1 VRGGKVIEGAAVAII
16 RARRG
21 SGGGGSRP
29 AVDGEEVDLSHGLS
43 TGRAARVGGGL
54 GVHRMYDWQR
64 LGHA

>member
-29 AVDGEEVDLSHGLS
+29 AVDGEEVDLSHGQGS
-43 TGRAARVGGGL
+43 AGQRRTGSPQDV
-54 GVHRMYDWQR
+54 
-64 LGHA
+64 